1 MRSHIEGAQQALL
14 VGDAPKALDERN
26 STEVVLLG
34 IIQGSA
40 CWRRGTAR

>member
-26 STEVVLLG
+26 SAEVVTWNNT
-34 IIQGSA
+34 GSA